1 MRPRLIIMAKEP
13 RAGRVKTRLGRDIGM
28 VRATWWYRHHLARLL
43 RRLTDPRWDIT
54 LAVAPDTALRSPAL
68 PGGTLRRA
76 QGPGDLGTRMER
88 LLRAERPAP
97 AVLIGS
103 DIPGVTPAHIARAL
117 KALGTHDMVFGPAT
131 DGGFWL
137 VGLSPTAPAP
147 RPLFR
152 NIRWS
157 SPHTLSDTCAT
168 LSGLRIART
177 DRLSDVDT
185 AADLARIP
193 SSFR

>member
-13 RAGRVKTRLGRDIGM
+13 RAGRVKTRLGQDIGL
-28 VRATWWYRHHLARLL
+28 VPAAWWYRHQLARLT

-54 LAVAPDTALRSPAL
+54 LAVAPDSALTSRAL
-68 PGGTLRRA
+68 PAGTRRA
-76 QGPGDLGTRMER
+76 QGPGDLGARMER

-117 KALGTHDMVFGPAT
+117 HSLASHDMVFGPSE

-137 VGLSPTAPAP
+137 VGLSPSAPAP

-157 SPHTLSDTCAT
+157 SPQTLADTRAQLGHLRLAT
-168 LSGLRIART
+168 TDTLR
-177 DRLSDVDT
+177 DVDT
-185 AADLARIP
+185 LADLPASLCP
-193 SSFR
+193 